1 MQREATRIVVRV
13 AIPGDRAVVIK
24 PNIRICISVRKR
36 KKERFQILLKY
47 INEYNLSIYLLID
60 LLFIKYYNN
69 KILNSNYEYY
79 LKLSKYS
86 NF

>member
-1 MQREATRIVVRV
+1 LRI

-24 PNIRICISVRKR
+24 PNIRICISFRKR

-47 INEYNLSIYLLID
+47 INEYNLSIYYLLID
-60 LLFIKYYNN
+60 LLFIKFYNN
-69 KILNSNYEYY
+69 KIVNSNYEYYLY